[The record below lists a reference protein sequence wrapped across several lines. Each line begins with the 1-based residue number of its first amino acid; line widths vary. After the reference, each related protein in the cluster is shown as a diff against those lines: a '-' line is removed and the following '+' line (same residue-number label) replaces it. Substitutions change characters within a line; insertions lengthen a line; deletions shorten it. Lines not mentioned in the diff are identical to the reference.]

1 MRALALIPL
10 LTACGADLMEPPPA
24 SARAYLEAGADV
36 EVSPADSAGTIGA
49 AHHTPDGWVSGL
61 TDLTIDAGTIALST
75 TSDGALEIDDVSLD
89 LGSIAIPETVL
100 GYDVALTD
108 VHVGLKAPVAMVPE
122 WDGDNAAHARA
133 ELELA
138 ITWSLTNHGTTSP
151 LGSPKLPSLPV
162 ELDIT
167 GSGAGVNVEMR
178 VTAPGTLWTWANLL
192 ELQDLT
198 LIVGGR
204 G

>member
-1 MRALALIPL
+1 MRALALLPL
-10 LTACGADLMEPPPA
+10 LTACSADLGAPPPA

-36 EVSPADSAGTIGA
+36 DVSATDSAGTVGA
-49 AHHTPDGWVSGL
+49 AHHTPDGWSSGL
-61 TDLTIDAGTIALST
+61 SNLTIDAGSIALST
-75 TSDGALEIDDVSLD
+75 NADGTLELDDVALD
-89 LGSIAIPETVL
+89 LGSIEIPESVL
-100 GYDVALTD
+100 GYEVELTD
-108 VHVGLKAPVAMVPE
+108 VHIGLKAPVVMVPQ
-122 WDGDNAAHARA
+122 WNGDNEAHGNA

-151 LGSPKLPSLPV
+151 LGSPELPRLPV
-162 ELDIT
+162 ALDIT
-167 GSGAGVNVEMR
+167 GSGAGVHVEMR

-198 LIVGGR
+198 LIVVGR